1 MQWISVSSSLSVL
14 EILHL
19 SRLPVAP
26 EGPLGPDMQA
36 DVVIMTCLMAGRSR
50 LPTHSMPTHNHQ
62 HQRGRLCNAL
72 TQAFLTRD
80 MRHLVAVVQTAA
92 AVELM
97 VHDCPALHADPSG
110 LHRLAVLTDALR
122 EVLAGK

>member
-1 MQWISVSSSLSVL
+1 
-14 EILHL
+14 
-19 SRLPVAP
+19 
-26 EGPLGPDMQA
+26 
-36 DVVIMTCLMAGRSR
+36 
-50 LPTHSMPTHNHQ
+50 
-62 HQRGRLCNAL
+62 
-72 TQAFLTRD
+72 

-92 AVELM
+92 AVELV